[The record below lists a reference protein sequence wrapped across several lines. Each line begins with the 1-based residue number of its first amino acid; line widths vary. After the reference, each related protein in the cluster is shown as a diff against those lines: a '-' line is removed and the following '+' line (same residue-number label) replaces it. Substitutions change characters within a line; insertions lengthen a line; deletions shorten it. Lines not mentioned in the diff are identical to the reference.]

1 MDDAVRALQYL
12 GQGSYMAKTDLKS
25 AFRLIPIHRDDWSLL
40 GIYWQAMFY
49 VDMYRPFGLRS
60 ASYIFNR
67 LSDALEW
74 ILIHNYG
81 LMHVLHILDDFLV
94 IPDSV
99 CN

>member
-1 MDDAVRALQYL
+1 
-12 GQGSYMAKTDLKS
+12 
-25 AFRLIPIHRDDWSLL
+25 
-40 GIYWQAMFY
+40 MFY